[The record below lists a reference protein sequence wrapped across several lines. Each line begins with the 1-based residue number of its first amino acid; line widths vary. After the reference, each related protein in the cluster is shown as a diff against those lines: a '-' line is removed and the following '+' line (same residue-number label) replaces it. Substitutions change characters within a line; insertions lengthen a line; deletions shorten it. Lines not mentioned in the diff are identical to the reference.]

1 MPSLLTLART
11 KAVAPT
17 PHRLD
22 YACLATAIFGFFAFM
37 MILQLIWVCI
47 MVPETKGISLE
58 QMEEKLGKK

>member
-1 MPSLLTLART
+1 
-11 KAVAPT
+11 
-17 PHRLD
+17 
-22 YACLATAIFGFFAFM
+22 M